1 MSIPF
6 LVSEIL
12 EEVEVLKLSSGY
24 HSHGPSVMQY
34 FFFPSS
40 FRLRWLYIDKHFLKV
55 QIKGCYNCFSYWFIL
70 LAFMFNNK
78 SRVDKNIVM
87 VERGVEHHRA
97 FALIAS
103 WMSTQNVTALN
114 NAD

>member
-1 MSIPF
+1 MDLQSCSI
-6 LVSEIL
+6 
-12 EEVEVLKLSSGY
+12 
-24 HSHGPSVMQY
+24 

-97 FALIAS
+97 FVLIAS
-103 WMSTQNVTALN
+103 WMLTQNVTALN